1 MNATQGLEQPSLI
14 DLDEPNLYRPA
25 FASFEYDVQ
34 TGLTYWTSELHVFC
48 GLSAEVDLPL
58 DEHGIPLVFSP
69 ADRAHIRARF
79 RTAAETQDTNCLNVE
94 VRLVCPDG
102 DVRWLQLL
110 GHPFS
115 GCGRHRLS
123 GVLLDITER
132 KHIDQCHARL
142 LREQAIFAD
151 FSLRIRD
158 VTDINAACDLAAAVL
173 ARSLDVTFTKVFEM
187 LPDQDTFLLRA
198 GTGWPAGF
206 VGVARASV
214 TSTDLA
220 SRALHFWRSVFV
232 NNAHNRLVLHL
243 PDATH
248 TFEVR
253 SSMVAVIAA
262 DERPFGVIG
271 VDTTEPYT
279 FTESEFQFLQ
289 SLANVLAATI
299 TRIRLEEARQRE
311 DRFTATVLNTSAAL
325 ITVTDRAGKLV
336 RFSPAC
342 ERTTG
347 YKAECVLGR
356 HLGEFVP
363 KTEHDELSRH
373 LAMLVDGAA
382 TEGVPRENHWVTRG
396 GERRLIS
403 WSDTV
408 LHNADGRVEYFV
420 SAGLDITERK
430 RLEQE
435 ILATSEREQRR
446 IGQDLHDDLGQ
457 RLTAIQFLSENL
469 CQELADATPALA
481 RLADR
486 ISSMSREA
494 NDGARMI
501 ARGLCPGTFDAAG
514 LVDALHVLA
523 RNTTT
528 LFRIQCKC
536 HAEHRQPTISPK
548 AAIQLYRIAQ
558 EAVGNAVRHSKATE
572 IVIEWHL
579 HGRCELSVVDNG
591 TGFPVEQKAGE
602 GMGLRSMRYRASLF
616 QGHLCIH
623 SQAGSGT
630 RLTCEVPSRL
640 CHLG

>member
-1 MNATQGLEQPSLI
+1 MI
-14 DLDEPNLYRPA
+14 DLDQPNLCTPA
-25 FASFEYDVQ
+25 FASFEYDIQ
-34 TGLTYWTSELHVFC
+34 TGLTYWTSELRVFC
-48 GLSAEVDLPL
+48 GLNAGADLPL
-58 DEHGIPLVFSP
+58 DEMGIPLAFSP

-79 RTAAETQDTNCLNVE
+79 RTAAETEDTNCLNVE
-94 VRLVCPDG
+94 VSLVCPSG
-102 DVRWLQLL
+102 AVRWLQLL

-115 GCGRHRLS
+115 DCEPHRL
-123 GVLLDITER
+123 GGILLDITDR
-132 KHIDQCHARL
+132 KQIDQCHARV

-158 VTDINAACDLAAAVL
+158 VTDIDSACQLAAEVL

-187 LPDQDTFLLRA
+187 LPDHDTFLLRA

-214 TSTDLA
+214 TSADLV

-262 DERPFGVIG
+262 DESPFGAIG
-271 VDTTEPYT
+271 VDTVGPFT

-299 TRIRLEEARQRE
+299 TRIRLEESRQKE
-311 DRFTATVLNTSAAL
+311 DRFTATILNTSAAL

-342 ERTTG
+342 EKITG
-347 YKAECVLGR
+347 HLAEKVLGR
-356 HLGEFVP
+356 HLSEFVP
-363 KTEHDELSRH
+363 KDEHDELSRH
-373 LAMLVDGAA
+373 LTRLVDGAA
-382 TEGVPRENHWVTRG
+382 TEGIPRENHWLTH
-396 GERRLIS
+396 EDSPRLIS

-408 LHNADGRVEYFV
+408 LRNASGRAEYLV

-435 ILATSEREQRR
+435 ILAASEREQRR

-457 RLTAIQFLSENL
+457 RLTAIQFLSEDL
-469 CQELADATPALA
+469 CQELAGAAPALA
-481 RLADR
+481 GLAAR
-486 ISSMSREA
+486 ISSMTREA

-501 ARGLCPGTFDAAG
+501 ARGLCPATFDATG
-514 LVDALHVLA
+514 LAEALHVLA
-523 RNTTT
+523 RNTTA
-528 LFRIQCKC
+528 LFRVRCQLR
-536 HAEHRQPTISPK
+536 AEHTDLIIAPE
-548 AAIQLYRIAQ
+548 AAIQLHRIAQ
-558 EAVGNAVRHSKATE
+558 EAVSNAVRHSRATE

-579 HGRCELSVVDNG
+579 HGRCELGVVDNG
-591 TGFPVEQKAGE
+591 IGFFVEQQAGE

-616 QGHLCIH
+616 QGRLSIQ
-623 SQAGSGT
+623 SQPGSGT

-640 CHLG
+640 CHLGRGNCK